1 MKSNKAGFLPAFA
14 FIKENNMNWL
24 KNRLM
29 ERTSWDGGVLIAVGV
44 VALMFQGLIGWA
56 AYGAIAYGIFTLVKS
71 ED

>member
-1 MKSNKAGFLPAFA
+1 
-14 FIKENNMNWL
+14 MNWL

-29 ERTSWDGGVLIAVGV
+29 ERTSWDGGVLIAFGV
-44 VALMFQGLIGWA
+44 VTLMFQGLVGWA

>member
-1 MKSNKAGFLPAFA
+1 MPAFT
-14 FIKENNMNWL
+14 FLNEKTMNWL
-24 KNRLM
+24 KNRFT
-29 ERTSWDGGVLIAVGV
+29 ERTSLDGGVLIAVGV

>member
-1 MKSNKAGFLPAFA
+1 
-14 FIKENNMNWL
+14 MNWL

-44 VALMFQGLIGWA
+44 VALMFQGLVGWA
-56 AYGAIAYGIFTLVKS
+56 AYGAIAYCIFTLIKS

>member
-1 MKSNKAGFLPAFA
+1 
-14 FIKENNMNWL
+14 MNL
-24 KNRLM
+24 VKRLIG

-44 VALMFQGLIGWA
+44 VALMFQGLVGWA